1 MGVCVAVGGVNT
13 SHAWLQAGF
22 MTQLTLGRKNTRLT
36 HFTLSP
42 MSCSYMY
49 VYICMF
55 VCILPVVDSKS
66 AYTSIFSALSSFNFW
81 IFVSLT
87 LTYSLQTG
95 WEATDHRE
103 LLWPQCTFKPVGPA
117 SENQRVVYSA
127 WTLKRFAIPYDCKP
141 HTHTCNVSSQ
151 VSFEDPT
158 VICIIP

>member
-13 SHAWLQAGF
+13 SHAWPQAGF
-22 MTQLTLGRKNTRLT
+22 MTQLTLGRKNTRVT

-42 MSCSYMY
+42 MSCSDMY

-66 AYTSIFSALSSFNFW
+66 AYTSISSALSSFNKKKFLLN
-81 IFVSLT
+81 ICLSHSH
-87 LTYSLQTG
+87 YSLWTG
-95 WEATDHRE
+95 WESTNHRE
-103 LLWPQCTFKPVGPA
+103 LLWPQCTFKPVGAA

-141 HTHTCNVSSQ
+141 PTHTCNGSS
-151 VSFEDPT
+151 
-158 VICIIP
+158 

>member
-13 SHAWLQAGF
+13 SHAWPQAGF

-66 AYTSIFSALSSFNFW
+66 AYISIYSALSSFNFW

-87 LTYSLQTG
+87 LTYSLRTG

-141 HTHTCNVSSQ
+141 HTHTCNGSSQ